1 MFQLL
6 SFATFVL
13 AQFPTTNCGGPTD
26 PFRIEN
32 VNFEPYPIV
41 IGQPVFVTAS
51 GSYDSSKQVSAG
63 STTNIVLKL
72 GSVPVFKEVTDFCQG
87 SAEGGKECPLS
98 SGPQTIRVKQNVPSS
113 APAGNFNLEVTVAD
127 QDGTRVTCF
136 ASKVRLVKQ

>member
-1 MFQLL
+1 MFKIVSLAAL
-6 SFATFVL
+6 AL
-13 AQFPTTNCGGPTD
+13 AQFPITNCGELSD
-26 PFRIEN
+26 PFKIES

-41 IGQPVFVTAS
+41 IGQPVFVTAI
-51 GSYDSSKQVSAG
+51 GSYDSTKQVSTG

-72 GSVPVFKEVTDFCQG
+72 GTVPVFKEVTDFCEG
-87 SAEGGKECPLS
+87 SAQGGKECPLTN
-98 SGPQTIRVKQNVPSS
+98 GPQTIRVKQNVPPA